1 MELAKVESQ
10 VHEQPGETGPNLRN
24 LHRGY
29 ELVLKL
35 FDQISIQDWLKIQH
49 SSTHKRGIY
58 FPKSDL
64 IDLDINAK
72 ILDAVQII
80 NENNL
85 AFIALSTNE
94 KS

>member
-1 MELAKVESQ
+1 M
-10 VHEQPGETGPNLRN
+10 
-24 LHRGY
+24 Y
-29 ELVLKL
+29 
-35 FDQISIQDWLKIQH
+35 
-49 SSTHKRGIY
+49 Y
-58 FPKSDL
+58 PKSDL